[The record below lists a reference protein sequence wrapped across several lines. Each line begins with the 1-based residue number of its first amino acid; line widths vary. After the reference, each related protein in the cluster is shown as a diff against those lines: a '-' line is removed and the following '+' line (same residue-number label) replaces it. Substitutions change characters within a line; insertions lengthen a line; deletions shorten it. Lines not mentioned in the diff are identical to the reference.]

1 MKKNKQPL
9 NRKKRIT
16 EGLRYYKEKF
26 MNLSIK
32 KRLNL
37 TFLYIGAIAF
47 LVLIIGVFNIVTID
61 SMLKGFY
68 TGPFLITENVKQA
81 QSAMKTIENNIYRA
95 YITNKESL
103 CYEYIQASEEEYDKV
118 ENCIQELATIPILK
132 KGKNQEYIN
141 SLNIEIEKGNR
152 YRNQILESAKSFDQK
167 KIYSIYK
174 NDYVPIWSHMLTEF
188 EEIETFSEEYRES
201 FMESANQKVLF
212 SIIGFLGMFLA
223 GTGSCIYILIGTE
236 RSITKPID
244 EIKEAMV
251 EISRGQ
257 LQVEIS
263 YHSKDEMGILCEAVR
278 KTLQRL
284 NDYISNITYV
294 IKQLEDKNM
303 TIRVGIDYE
312 GGFAPIKIS
321 LDNTASTLQEV
332 IRLLFQSAKEMT
344 LGADQIAQ
352 AAKVVAD
359 GSEEQSQAI
368 NRLSGQLNEI
378 ALMVN
383 KNAKEAADVYTIS
396 IDTVEAAKL
405 GDGQIKILVNAM
417 TAISAHA
424 GKISQVIAVVEEIAD
439 QTNFLSLNA
448 SIEAA
453 RAGSAGRGFAIVAS
467 EIGKLATESRE
478 AVKSTT
484 NLIESTV
491 QAIQEGV
498 ALANETSEN
507 FKNIVQASLKTNQ
520 VMDKIADN
528 AKEEA
533 GQLNTSMEYLQ
544 QIAAIIETNSDA
556 ARESSAMSE
565 EFISQA
571 EILEQLLGQYT
582 IL

>member
-1 MKKNKQPL
+1 MKKNKQPF
-9 NRKKRIT
+9 NRKKVMT
-16 EGLRYYKEKF
+16 GGLGQYKEKF
-26 MNLSIK
+26 VNLSIK

-47 LVLIIGVFNIVTID
+47 LVLVIGIFNIVTID

-68 TGPFLITENVKQA
+68 TGPFQITENVKQA
-81 QSAMKTIENNIYRA
+81 QSSMKTIENNIYRA

-103 CYEYIQASEEEYDKV
+103 CYEYIQASEEEYDKL
-118 ENCIQELATIPILK
+118 ENCIKELSAIPILR
-132 KGKNQEYIN
+132 KGENQEYID
-141 SLNIEIEKGNR
+141 SLKLEIEKGNR
-152 YRNQILESAKSFDQK
+152 YRTQILESAKAFDQK

-174 NDYVPIWSHMLTEF
+174 NDYVPIWNHMLTEF
-188 EEIETFSEEYRES
+188 EQIETFSNEYREN

-212 SIIGFLGMFLA
+212 SIIGFLGLFLA
-223 GTGSCIYILIGTE
+223 GAGSCVYLLVVTE

-251 EISRGQ
+251 LISQGQ
-257 LQVEIS
+257 LQVGIA
-263 YHSKDEMGILCEAVR
+263 YNSKDEMGILCDAVR
-278 KTLQRL
+278 KTLHKL
-284 NDYISNITYV
+284 NEYITNITYV

-312 GGFAPIKIS
+312 GGFAPIKSS

-332 IRLLFQSAKEMT
+332 IGLLFQSAKEMT

-359 GSEEQSQAI
+359 GSEEQSKAI
-368 NRLSGQLNEI
+368 NRLTGQLNDI
-378 ALMVN
+378 AVMVN
-383 KNAKEAADVYTIS
+383 KNVKEAADVYTIS

-405 GDGQIKILVNAM
+405 GDGQMKVLVNAM
-417 TAISAHA
+417 TAIAAHA

-491 QAIQEGV
+491 KAIQEGV
-498 ALANETSEN
+498 TLANETSEK

-520 VMDKIADN
+520 VMDKISDN
-528 AKEEA
+528 AKAEA
-533 GQLNTSMEYLQ
+533 GQLNTSMAYLQ
-544 QIAAIIETNSDA
+544 QIAAIIETNNDA

-571 EILEQLLGQYT
+571 ESLEQLLGEYT
-582 IL
+582 IS